1 MSVETSNKILKITG
15 IATIVISIFVII
27 IGVLSILGSNLISVD
42 AAAEQKLD
50 KDLALGV
57 MVFSLLG
64 MMALFSGILNLLE
77 GIFSVRAANDNT
89 KIMPAWIFAIINLV
103 MGVINIITVVM
114 DQSLENKGS
123 TIVGTIIGLVITI
136 LIFYAANTIKQA
148 QNNNTIKQ
156 N

>member
-148 QNNNTIKQ
+148 QNNNTIEQ

>member
-1 MSVETSNKILKITG
+1 MSVKTSNKILKITG
-15 IATIVISIFVII
+15 IASIVISIFVII

-148 QNNNTIKQ
+148 QNNNTIEQ

>member
-136 LIFYAANTIKQA
+136 LIFYAAHTIKQA

>member
-1 MSVETSNKILKITG
+1 MSVKTSNKILKITG

-148 QNNNTIKQ
+148 QNNNTIEQ